1 MEEALAG
8 PYVVPCCRGWSSV
21 EAGSFKLRM
30 QRVGQY
36 WETGWLE
43 ERKGKPGRGA
53 SRSQSTKV

>member
-1 MEEALAG
+1 MEEALGG
-8 PYVVPCCRGWSSV
+8 PYVVPRCAGWSSM
-21 EAGSFKLRM
+21 EAVSFKLRM
-30 QRVGQY
+30 QKFGQY